1 MKNSLRS
8 VAVAASVIACIA
20 VGAAPAS
27 ATTSVPGPPAVG
39 PQALKGGA
47 SPDGLLPDDFL
58 CKLLRSC

>member
-1 MKNSLRS
+1 MKNTLRS

-20 VGAAPAS
+20 VGAAPAN
-27 ATTSVPGPPAVG
+27 ATTSVSGSPTVG
-39 PQALKGGA
+39 SQVLKGGA